1 MTPKQFRLFMEM
13 LEAIRL
19 TIQRGDMTSYNCGP
33 LSKADEMS
41 YQVLEEASK
50 MEEEAENA

>member
-19 TIQRGDMTSYNCGP
+19 TIQRGSGKSSYEESP
-33 LSKADEMS
+33 LSKADHIS
-41 YQVLEEASK
+41 FKVLEEASK
-50 MEEEAENA
+50 EEEK

>member
-19 TIQRGDMTSYNCGP
+19 TIQRADITSYVNQP
-33 LSKADEMS
+33 LSKADKMS
-41 YQVLEEASK
+41 YGVLEEAS
-50 MEEEAENA
+50 MEEEAEND